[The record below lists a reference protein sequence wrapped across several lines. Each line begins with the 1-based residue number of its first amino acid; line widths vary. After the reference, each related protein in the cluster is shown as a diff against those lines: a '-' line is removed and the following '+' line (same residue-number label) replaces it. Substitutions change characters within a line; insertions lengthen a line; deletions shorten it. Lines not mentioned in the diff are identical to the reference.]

1 MPPSQV
7 KIVLATASETRAAM
21 FRNAGLTVG
30 VRPARIDEDLV
41 RASLEAEGL
50 QPRDIA
56 DALAEMKALKIA
68 ADDAALVIGADQ
80 ILSLDGKVLGKAG
93 APAMAEE
100 QLAALSGKTHRLY
113 SAAVVQQG
121 GKPIWRHVSEAR
133 ITFHALMRDE
143 IAGYVARH
151 WDSIRHSVGC
161 YRIEAEGVR
170 LIARADGDYFTI
182 LGFPMIPLLTWLRQR
197 GDIGA

>member
-7 KIVLATASETRAAM
+7 PIVLATASETRAAM
-21 FRNAGLTVG
+21 FRNAGLSVSL
-30 VRPARIDEDLV
+30 RPARIDEDVV

-50 QPRDIA
+50 SPRDIA

-68 ADDAALVIGADQ
+68 ADGATLVIGADQ
-80 ILSLDGKVLGKAG
+80 ILSLDGKALGKA
-93 APAMAEE
+93 ATPEMAEA

-121 GKPIWRHVSEAR
+121 GKPIWRHVGEAQ
-133 ITFHALMRDE
+133 ITFHLLTRDE
-143 IAGYVARH
+143 IAGYVARN
-151 WDSIRHSVGC
+151 WDRIRHSVGC
-161 YRIEAEGVR
+161 YQIEDEGVR
-170 LIARADGDYFTI
+170 LIARAEGDYFTI
-182 LGFPMIPLLTWLRQR
+182 LGFPLIPLLTWLRQR

>member
-1 MPPSQV
+1 
-7 KIVLATASETRAAM
+7 
-21 FRNAGLTVG
+21 
-30 VRPARIDEDLV
+30 
-41 RASLEAEGL
+41 
-50 QPRDIA
+50 
-56 DALAEMKALKIA
+56 
-68 ADDAALVIGADQ
+68 
-80 ILSLDGKVLGKAG
+80 
-93 APAMAEE
+93 
-100 QLAALSGKTHRLY
+100 
-113 SAAVVQQG
+113 
-121 GKPIWRHVSEAR
+121 
-133 ITFHALMRDE
+133 MREE